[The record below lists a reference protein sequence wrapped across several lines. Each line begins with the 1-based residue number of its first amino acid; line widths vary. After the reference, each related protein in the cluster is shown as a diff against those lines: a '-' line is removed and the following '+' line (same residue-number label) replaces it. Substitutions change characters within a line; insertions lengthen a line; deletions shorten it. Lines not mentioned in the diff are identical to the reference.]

1 MVAFVLTA
9 NLVSKIFYALLFP
22 SRPLASASTADTWQ
36 ASFPVR
42 LRWMAVQTS
51 LLAFAYVIAN
61 LIPAFEAMQSL
72 LGAMCAAPIV
82 FGYPA
87 LFCVLAHRQHGR
99 PLGALDTALCAVFL
113 ALFTPMFTV
122 LGSIGAVLDM
132 RDALQSATGP
142 FSCHAA

>member
-1 MVAFVLTA
+1 MLTA

-72 LGAMCAAPIV
+72 LGARLRPDCFRLLPIASDR
-82 FGYPA
+82 FRLLPIA
-87 LFCVLAHRQHGR
+87 SQS
-99 PLGALDTALCAVFL
+99 LGAPPLPRAAAASFHSWEPQPSTDLARPSTRSTRTAPSEPLPRSASRCA
-113 ALFTPMFTV
+113 
-122 LGSIGAVLDM
+122 
-132 RDALQSATGP
+132 
-142 FSCHAA
+142 

>member
-1 MVAFVLTA
+1 MPFHALPCPPDDIPWHSQVAFVLTA

-72 LGAMCAAPIV
+72 LGARLRPDCFRLLPIASDR
-82 FGYPA
+82 FRLLPIA
-87 LFCVLAHRQHGR
+87 SDCV
-99 PLGALDTALCAVFL
+99 
-113 ALFTPMFTV
+113 
-122 LGSIGAVLDM
+122 
-132 RDALQSATGP
+132 
-142 FSCHAA
+142 